1 MRKKQLLHIL
11 SILIIIAGVAVTVL
25 GVMRYRDETS
35 IQQPVVEEYSW
46 DNDGKQQVEDIVI
59 ESNEVTS
66 DDHVTGEMQN
76 ATESE
81 EQESSDVMNEELPGE
96 TVNSENVAE
105 SEGVVNE

>member
-81 EQESSDVMNEELPGE
+81 EQESSDVMNEELLGE

>member
-25 GVMRYRDETS
+25 GVIRYRDETS
-35 IQQPVVEEYSW
+35 IQQPVIEEYSW

-59 ESNEVTS
+59 ESDEVSS

-81 EQESSDVMNEELPGE
+81 EKESSEVMNEELSGE

-105 SEGVVNE
+105 SEDVVNE

>member
-76 ATESE
+76 AAESE